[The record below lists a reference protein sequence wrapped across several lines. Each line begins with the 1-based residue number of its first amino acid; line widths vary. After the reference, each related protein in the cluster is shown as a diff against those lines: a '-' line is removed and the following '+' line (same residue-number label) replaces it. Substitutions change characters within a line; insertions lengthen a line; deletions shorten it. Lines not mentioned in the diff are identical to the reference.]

1 MKTILMAA
9 AAVFALSTT
18 AYAADWTFVGSTE
31 YAVKADT
38 LIGEVGAEYAVDRF
52 TFTPSIEFNYR
63 DLSSDEINSLNLNVA
78 YQLTDEVNLYTKLE
92 VNRNFEQQELTFG
105 FNVRY

>member
-9 AAVFALSTT
+9 AAVLALGTT
-18 AYAADWTFVGSTE
+18 AYAGDWTFVGSTE

-52 TFTPSIEFNYR
+52 TFTPTVEFNYR

-78 YQLTDEVNLYTKLE
+78 YKLTDEVNVYTKLE

-105 FNVRY
+105 VDFRY